1 MNKWNSL
8 FRPIDEAIFKAV
20 DDIKGNAQIGKIS
33 DEIAALPENQQKIV
47 NQILSLLM
55 ILIPF
60 LIVVLLYS
68 QNSSQKKNIAVKNE
82 IIRLVTET
90 NQKSNELALTSRHI
104 IGTGSINDISDLQR
118 LVRSSLTS
126 REASPDAITITN
138 FDQTNAGDSLTRTVA
153 TLNFTGLTTQNFTAV
168 LQDLL
173 TQQKMKISALQI
185 DKKIE
190 TKLIQG
196 SLEIYHFSK
205 IGE

>member
-1 MNKWNSL
+1 MSRWNSL

-20 DDIKGNAQIGKIS
+20 DEIKGNPQIGKIS

-47 NQILSLLM
+47 NQILSILL
-55 ILIPF
+55 ILLPF
-60 LIVVLLYS
+60 LIVIMLFT
-68 QNSSQKKNIAVKNE
+68 QNATQKKNIAVKNE
-82 IIRLVTET
+82 IIRLLTET
-90 NQKSNELALTSRHI
+90 NQKNNELALTSRHI
-104 IGTGSINDISDLQR
+104 IGTGTINEIGDLQR
-118 LVRSSLTS
+118 LIRSSLSS
-126 REASPDAITITN
+126 RGASPDAITITD

-153 TLNFTGLTTQNFTAV
+153 TLNFTNLTTQNFTAV

-185 DKKIE
+185 EKTIE
-190 TKLIQG
+190 QKLIQG